1 MLEGLMPK
9 HDRRNRCKVGETIR
23 ELDQQDAVLM
33 ERYMADT
40 ERWSANGLS
49 NALRSR
55 GISLAVTTII
65 RHRNGDC
72 AC

>member
-9 HDRRNRCKVGETIR
+9 RDRRSRCKVGDTIR
-23 ELDQQDAVLM
+23 ELDPEDAVLM
-33 ERYMADT
+33 ERYLADT
-40 ERWSANGLS
+40 EMWSANGLS

-72 AC
+72 PC

>member
-1 MLEGLMPK
+1 MLENLEPIK
-9 HDRRNRCKVGETIR
+9 HRGKRCKVGDTIAS
-23 ELDQQDAVLM
+23 LDPEDSMLL
-33 ERYMADT
+33 ERYVNDK

-55 GISLAVTTII
+55 GISMAVTTII